1 MKVALVS
8 HCRVMGFIVFS
19 TKVHST
25 IAPLRSSEAEE
36 LLLHVLEVCLVWGAV
51 IPLCLD
57 KAKGPSTAVT
67 LGWNC
72 PPRQVTEWMEGMWG
86 LCEINCLSSKPIKS
100 AQISLS
106 FWGRTRVA

>member
-1 MKVALVS
+1 MKVALVN

-19 TKVHST
+19 TRVRSI
-25 IAPLRSSEAEE
+25 IAPLRGSVAEE
-36 LLLHVLEVCLVWGAV
+36 LLLHVLEVCLVWGA
-51 IPLCLD
+51 LCLD
-57 KAKGPSTAVT
+57 KAKGQSTAVT